1 MIIKIILGIIGIFV
15 LLVVIGAIAG
25 SGKKGTPSTT
35 PTTQTTSPTETP
47 TAQAVKV
54 NAKDLVAEFDK
65 NKLAAEDKYKGK
77 YVEFAAK
84 VKNISEDVLGTPYLA
99 LEPPTDDKYYFGTT
113 LKCDFKN
120 KDELKSLENGKVI
133 TLRGTV
139 VGMSLGIISLK
150 DCQVIQ

>member
-1 MIIKIILGIIGIFV
+1 MVVKIILGIIGIFV
-15 LLVVIGAIAG
+15 VLIVIGAIAG
-25 SGKKGTPSTT
+25 GGKKGTPSTT
-35 PTTQTTSPTETP
+35 PTAQTTSPTETP
-47 TAQAVKV
+47 TAQAIKV
-54 NAKDLVAEFDK
+54 SAKDLVAEFDK

-84 VKNISEDVLGTPYLA
+84 VKNISEDILGTPFLS
-99 LEPPTDDKYYFGTT
+99 LEPPTDDKYYVGTS

-139 VGMSLGIISLK
+139 SEMSIGIISIK